1 MDMQTVINFSAGAI
15 ITIIGW
21 FARELWV
28 AVKDLKDDIH
38 SIEVD
43 LPMSYVRKE
52 EYSETMREI
61 KEMFNKI
68 SDKLDEKVD
77 KH

>member
-1 MDMQTVINFSAGAI
+1 
-15 ITIIGW
+15 
-21 FARELWV
+21 
-28 AVKDLKDDIH
+28 
-38 SIEVD
+38 
-43 LPMSYVRKE
+43 MSYVRKE

>member
-38 SIEVD
+38 AIEVE